1 MNTLRRVLDKSFV
14 PENNFLV
21 LMAVGVGIGAALL
34 GLIFRYTIDLFT
46 ECFFSGGRFVFGG
59 FLNDY
64 YIVLLPFIGGLLVG
78 PLIYFC
84 AKEAKGHG
92 VPEVM
97 AAVAVKGGKIRPRIV
112 LVKCLASALTIGS
125 GGSAGAEGPIVQ
137 IGSGFGSTIAQ
148 VFHLSEERMK
158 TLVCC
163 GAAAG
168 IATVFNAPIA
178 GVFFALEVIS
188 GQFSTSFF
196 SLTVLSSVT
205 ASVIAR
211 AVWWGNSAVFAA
223 DYSLVDYREIFIYVV
238 LGMLAGIFAVFEIK
252 FMYYIEHFFER
263 LNLREYFKPALG
275 GLLVGLIGL
284 QFPEILG
291 TGYGPIQAA
300 LAGKLAFWLLAAL
313 VFVKLLA
320 VSLTLGSGGS
330 GGVFAPSLF
339 MGAMLG
345 GMVGI
350 IANSIFP
357 QITAN
362 PGAYALVGMGA
373 VFAGAA
379 RAPITSMIMLFEMTN
394 DYRIILPLMGA
405 CVTSYIVAN
414 HLFGESIYTLKL
426 KRRGI
431 NLRQGI
437 EKGIIESLSVAD
449 VMTKEVETASA
460 NINVSEM
467 NRVFERSRHMGFPV
481 LQEGQL
487 VGIITYLDIRKAH
500 DQGLDNKTVGEIMN
514 TELMVTFPDEN
525 LSEALKKFGLRGI
538 GRLPVVDRNNHAKIE
553 GILTRTDIIRAY
565 NKRLLKTEIAKT
577 EIVKTEDD

>member
-1 MNTLRRVLDKSFV
+1 MSILRRVLDKSII
-14 PENNFLV
+14 PENTFLV
-21 LMAVGVGIGAALL
+21 IMAVGVGVGAALL

-46 ECFFSGGRFVFGG
+46 EYFFGGGRVLLGG
-59 FLNDY
+59 LLKDY
-64 YIVLLPFIGGLLVG
+64 YVFLLPVAGGLLVG
-78 PLIYFC
+78 PLTYFC
-84 AKEAKGHG
+84 AREAKGHG

-97 AAVAVKGGKIRPRIV
+97 AAVAVKGGKIRSRVV
-112 LVKCLASALTIGS
+112 LVKSLASALTIGS

-137 IGSGFGSTIAQ
+137 IGAGFGSTVAQ

-188 GQFSTSFF
+188 GQFSSSFF

-223 DYSLVDYREIFIYVV
+223 DYSLVDYRETLIYIT
-238 LGMLAGIFAVFEIK
+238 LGVLAGIFAVFEIK
-252 FMYYIEHFFER
+252 FMYYFEDLFER
-263 LNLREYFKPALG
+263 INIREYLKPAMG
-275 GLLVGLIGL
+275 GLLVGIIGL
-284 QFPEILG
+284 WFPEIFG
-291 TGYGPIQAA
+291 AGYGPIQEA
-300 LAGKLAFWLLAAL
+300 LAGKMALWLLAVL

-320 VSLTLGSGGS
+320 VALTLGSGGS

-345 GMVGI
+345 GTVGTV
-350 IANSIFP
+350 AHNLFP
-357 QITAN
+357 NITAS

-405 CVTSYIVAN
+405 CVTSYMVAN
-414 HLFGESIYTLKL
+414 QLFGESIYTLKL

-431 NLRQGI
+431 NLHQGM
-437 EKGIIESLSVAD
+437 EKGIIESLIVGE
-449 VMTKEVETASA
+449 VMAREVETVSA
-460 NINVSEM
+460 NISVREM
-467 NRVFERSRHMGFPV
+467 NSIFEGSRHMGFPV
-481 LQEGQL
+481 LREGRL

-500 DQGLDNKTVGEIMN
+500 DRGFDTRSVGEIMN
-514 TELMVTFPDEN
+514 TELMVAFPDEN

-538 GRLPVVDRNNHAKIE
+538 GRLPVVDRNDPGKII

-565 NKRLLKTEIAKT
+565 NKRLLKNQAADVTGSST
-577 EIVKTEDD
+577 

>member
-1 MNTLRRVLDKSFV
+1 MSILRRVLDKSII
-14 PENNFLV
+14 PENTFLV
-21 LMAVGVGIGAALL
+21 VMAVGVGIGAALL
-34 GLIFRYTIDLFT
+34 GLVFRYTIDLFT
-46 ECFFSGGRFVFGG
+46 EYFFGGGRII
-59 FLNDY
+59 L
-64 YIVLLPFIGGLLVG
+64 GGLLKDYYVFLLPVVGGLFVG
-78 PLIYFC
+78 PLTYFC
-84 AKEAKGHG
+84 AREAKGHG

-112 LVKCLASALTIGS
+112 LVKSVASALTIGS

-137 IGSGFGSTIAQ
+137 IGAGFGSTIAQ

-188 GQFSTSFF
+188 GQFSASFF

-211 AVWWGNSAVFAA
+211 ALWWGNSAVFSAN
-223 DYSLVDYREIFIYVV
+223 YTLVDYRETLVYIV
-238 LGMLAGIFAVFEIK
+238 LGVLAGTFAVFEIK
-252 FMYYIEHFFER
+252 CMYYFEDFFER
-263 LNLREYFKPALG
+263 LNIREYLKPALG
-275 GLLVGLIGL
+275 GLLVGIIGL
-284 QFPEILG
+284 RFPEIFG
-291 TGYGPIQAA
+291 AGYEPIKNA
-300 LAGKLAFWLLAAL
+300 LAGKMALWLLGVLA
-313 VFVKLLA
+313 FVKLLA
-320 VSLTLGSGGS
+320 VALTLGSGGS

-345 GMVGI
+345 GTVGTIAHRLFPNI
-350 IANSIFP
+350 IAS
-357 QITAN
+357 

-405 CVTSYIVAN
+405 CVTSYMVAN
-414 HLFGESIYTLKL
+414 HLFRESIYTLKL

-431 NLRQGI
+431 NLHQGM
-437 EKGIIESLSVAD
+437 EKGIIESLNVGD
-449 VMTKEVETASA
+449 VMARNVETVSA
-460 NINVSEM
+460 NISVREM
-467 NRVFERSRHMGFPV
+467 SNIFEGSRHMGFPV
-481 LQEGQL
+481 LREGRL

-500 DQGLDNKTVGEIMN
+500 DRGFDTRSVGEVMN

-538 GRLPVVDRNNHAKIE
+538 GRLPVVDRNDPEKII

-565 NKRLLKTEIAKT
+565 NKRLLKTQAADVSGSST
-577 EIVKTEDD
+577 